1 MNGLPRHELGLQ
13 HNNSYGSENSGNF
26 FGGKKKKSIM
36 KDMSVKED
44 NCFLRAKNG
53 SIIILWLFGPPPPP

>member
-1 MNGLPRHELGLQ
+1 MVLKIVVTFLG
-13 HNNSYGSENSGNF
+13 E
-26 FGGKKKKSIM
+26 KKKSIM

-53 SIIILWLFGPPPPP
+53 SIIILWLFGPPPPPLKKHGKM

>member
-26 FGGKKKKSIM
+26 FGGKKEKYY
-36 KDMSVKED
+36 E
-44 NCFLRAKNG
+44 RHEREG
-53 SIIILWLFGPPPPP
+53 R